1 MLVGQ
6 FHWNSS
12 TGGGGGADDVRS
24 PPLRQ
29 LSATPTASVTSEDDE
44 QQDPQEQQEPGES
57 RPPTT
62 EREKVSSKTWLGFGK
77 SKTSTT
83 ANSYGSVGPS
93 AAVSPSAST
102 VASPSSAAVDN
113 KNRRKPRRWPST
125 PAFMPAGTT
134 RPVPTIT
141 GSNSHQ
147 FIGTTS
153 SSPSSIDHQ
162 HQQQQPCTAAAD
174 DVASSNSSGSSNSS
188 RPQPLQPFIQGYN
201 LTMPVSISSSD
212 GRRSHYHHS
221 NQQPNYQH
229 RSIRQQQVKAN
240 RIESF

>member
-1 MLVGQ
+1 MEKTLTRLRTNLKSRRKLSLPMLVGQ

-12 TGGGGGADDVRS
+12 SGAGGADDVRS

-29 LSATPTASVTSEDDE
+29 LSATSAASVNSEDDE
-44 QQDPQEQQEPGES
+44 QQDAQEQQEPTET
-57 RPPTT
+57 RPPSN
-62 EREKVSSKTWLGFGK
+62 EREKQTSSKTWLGFGK
-77 SKTSTT
+77 SKTSTS
-83 ANSYGSVGPS
+83 ANSSGTVG
-93 AAVSPSAST
+93 ALAVSPSTSS
-102 VASPSSAAVDN
+102 VASSSFSTAVDN

-162 HQQQQPCTAAAD
+162 QQQPCTAAAD
-174 DVASSNSSGSSNSS
+174 VIS
-188 RPQPLQPFIQGYN
+188 RSCARLMTSAAATRHGLHHYN
-201 LTMPVSISSSD
+201 LSF
-212 GRRSHYHHS
+212 
-221 NQQPNYQH
+221 
-229 RSIRQQQVKAN
+229 KATT
-240 RIESF
+240 